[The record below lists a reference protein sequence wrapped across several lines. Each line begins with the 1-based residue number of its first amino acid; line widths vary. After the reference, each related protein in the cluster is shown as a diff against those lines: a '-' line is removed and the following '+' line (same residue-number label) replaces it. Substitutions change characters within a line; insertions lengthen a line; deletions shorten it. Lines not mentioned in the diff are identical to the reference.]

1 MPEGVGYI
9 PNSSIF
15 SRQPQESRIP
25 AEKASFS
32 SEDSSGKITGANK
45 SEDTE
50 VLLGKRPGKD
60 QSDLMYES
68 LRPRR

>member
-9 PNSSIF
+9 PKSSIF

-45 SEDTE
+45 SEGTE
-50 VLLGKRPGKD
+50 VLLGKRPSKD
-60 QSDLMYES
+60 QADLTYES

>member
-1 MPEGVGYI
+1 MPEGVGYV
-9 PNSSIF
+9 PNASIF

-50 VLLGKRPGKD
+50 VLLGKRPSKD

>member
-9 PNSSIF
+9 PNSSMF
-15 SRQPQESRIP
+15 SQQPQDSRKP

-32 SEDSSGKITGANK
+32 TEDSSGKNRVANK
-45 SEDTE
+45 SESTE
-50 VLLGKRPGKD
+50 VLIGKRPSRD
-60 QSDLMYES
+60 QLDLTYES